1 MVLAHVTGMMKTL
14 LTAFALSCAS
24 LPVAAQSVIE
34 TPATG
39 EILQG
44 WLQPDGTRVAAI
56 RITLA
61 PGWKTY
67 WRSPGDAGIPPRIDW
82 SGSRNLHA
90 VGLEW
95 PAPKVYPQNGMNTI
109 GYKDQLVLPVTIA
122 ARQPGKPVKLR
133 ADLDIGVCKDIC
145 VPFSLKLNT
154 TLDTAETKP
163 TPAIAAAL
171 AQRPYSAAEAG
182 VRAATCSLRPIE
194 DGFEITAQL
203 TMPATGGREHVI
215 IEPGQPGV
223 WMSETDVTRS
233 GSTLTAKG
241 DLVPMD
247 SAALAIDRS
256 KIIITVLGKS
266 QAVEVKG
273 CTPG

>member
-1 MVLAHVTGMMKTL
+1 MIKTL
-14 LTAFALSCAS
+14 LTALAVSAAS
-24 LPVAAQSVIE
+24 LPAAAQSVLE

-44 WLQPDGTRVAAI
+44 WVQPDGTRMAAI

-82 SGSRNLHA
+82 SGSRNLQG

-95 PAPKVYPQNGMNTI
+95 PAPKIYPQNGMNTI
-109 GYKDQLVLPVTIA
+109 GYKDQLVLPMKVA
-122 ARQPGKPVKLR
+122 ARSAGEPVTLR
-133 ADLDIGVCKDIC
+133 AHVDIGVCKDIC
-145 VPFSLKLNT
+145 VPFSLQLAS
-154 TLDTAETKP
+154 TLDTADTSP
-163 TPAIAAAL
+163 SPAIAAAL
-171 AQRPYSAAEAG
+171 AQRPYSASEAG

-194 DGFEITAQL
+194 DGFEITANL
-203 TMPATGGREHVI
+203 NMPTTGGHEHVI

-233 GSTLTAKG
+233 GSALTAKG
-241 DLVPMD
+241 DLVPM
-247 SAALAIDRS
+247 SGEGLVIDRS
-256 KIIITVLGKS
+256 KIVITVLGDN
-266 QAVEVKG
+266 QAVEIKG
-273 CTPG
+273 CAPA